1 MNFPSSSLQIKTK
14 CFFRTAC
21 CNHDETQWPVLDMI
35 APPDLKSSSAPSWEL
50 KCIVGKKQD
59 LLLKEEETQWDAK
72 Y

>member
-1 MNFPSSSLQIKTK
+1 
-14 CFFRTAC
+14 
-21 CNHDETQWPVLDMI
+21 MI